1 MGHRDAEDMRRAC
14 RAVLLPLR
22 SLRGLARLFVHFQ
35 DPLHPIYDDGSRRN
49 LLAQEELAMEQFIM
63 GSDYDPWASGK
74 AEYGKSDWMTEHEM
88 IPCDEPE
95 P

>member
-1 MGHRDAEDMRRAC
+1 
-14 RAVLLPLR
+14 
-22 SLRGLARLFVHFQ
+22 
-35 DPLHPIYDDGSRRN
+35 
-49 LLAQEELAMEQFIM
+49 MEQFIM